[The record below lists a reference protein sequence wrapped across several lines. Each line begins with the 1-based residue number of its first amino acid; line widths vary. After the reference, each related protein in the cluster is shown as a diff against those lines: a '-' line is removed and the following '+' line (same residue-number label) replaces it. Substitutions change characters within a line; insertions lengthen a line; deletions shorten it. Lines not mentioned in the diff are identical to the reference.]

1 MGRAGGVELKVG
13 WGAPWR
19 GLLALSSEGSAEQTA
34 PDRWRRQWECCRR
47 RAGQICSRWSRGGGP
62 AASRREQRRGVP
74 EVQEWRDAPVGDG
87 LRAQQAGAPAAQ
99 RPGCQGS
106 RAQAPLHPGGDS
118 ARITTEGLGAQAP
131 WR

>member
-1 MGRAGGVELKVG
+1 MLQTQGGTDLQQME
-13 WGAPWR
+13 PQR
-19 GLLALSSEGSAEQTA
+19 
-34 PDRWRRQWECCRR
+34 
-47 RAGQICSRWSRGGGP
+47 GP

-74 EVQEWRDAPVGDG
+74 EVQEWREDG